1 MSNSSNRLAVS
12 SAYSAVN
19 YLPATLKTNKS
30 GWLIE
35 YYVENPQTQELA
47 RKRIKLQRLLNRYS
61 TKGEAKKHIN
71 NIIVAL
77 NMKLSTGWNPYFQGE
92 ESRYYT
98 PLLEVLEEYKEEV
111 VKEHRKSTANSYVS
125 FAKIFGEW
133 IVKVSPNIYCSMV
146 SHSMIVQF
154 MDYIQRERDGRSG
167 DISAR
172 TYNNYIKNGSA
183 FFTWMID
190 KCYCKENHFQKIKSK
205 KVTEKKRVLIPNEK
219 RVEIQQYLM
228 ENNVGYL
235 AFLEMIFGALLRP
248 KEILMLKVGDISLAD
263 KTITVRAEVSKNGK
277 RRVVPMTKE
286 IEQLLLRMNVHKS
299 PLEHYVFSNN
309 QRPGKKQVSA
319 RYYRKYWD
327 KLRKRFD
334 LPMEMQQYSLRDTG
348 ITEMLKHGVDPLSVK
363 QLADHYSLSMTTI
376 YSNHADPHLKELI
389 REKAPGFAY
398 DEEMN

>member
-1 MSNSSNRLAVS
+1 MPNSSNRLAVS
-12 SAYSAVN
+12 SAYSAAN
-19 YLPATLKTNKS
+19 YLPAILKTNKS

-35 YYVENPQTQELA
+35 YYVENPQTQQLA
-47 RKRIKLQRLLNRYS
+47 RKKIRLARLISRYPS
-61 TKGEAKKHIN
+61 KTEAKKHIN

-92 ESRYYT
+92 DARYYT
-98 PLLEVLEEYKEEV
+98 PLLEVLEEYKEYAT
-111 VKEHRKSTANSYVS
+111 KELRESTARSYIS

-133 IVKVSPNIYCSMV
+133 IEKVSPNIYCSMV
-146 SHSMIVQF
+146 SHSMIVRF
-154 MDYIQRERDGRSG
+154 MDYIQRERDGRDG

-219 RVEIQQYLM
+219 REAIQKHLM
-228 ENNVGYL
+228 ENNIGYL
-235 AFLEMIFGALLRP
+235 AFLEMIYGALLRP
-248 KEILMLKVGDISLAD
+248 KEILMLKAENISLAE
-263 KTITVRAEVSKNGK
+263 KTITIPPEVSKNGK

-286 IEQLLLRMNVHKS
+286 IEQLLLRMNVHKA
-299 PLEHYVFSNN
+299 PPEYYVFSNN
-309 QRPGKKQVSA
+309 QKPGKKQVSA

-327 KLRKRFD
+327 KLRKKFD

-348 ITEMLKHGVDPLSVK
+348 ITEMLKHGLDPLSVK

-376 YSNHADPHLKELI
+376 YSNHADPHLKDLI
-389 REKAPGFAY
+389 REKAPNFVNGQ
-398 DEEMN
+398 D

>member
-1 MSNSSNRLAVS
+1 M
-12 SAYSAVN
+12 
-19 YLPATLKTNKS
+19 KTNKS

-77 NMKLSTGWNPYFQGE
+77 NMKLSTGWNPYYQGE
-92 ESRYYT
+92 ESRFYT
-98 PLLEVLEEYKEEV
+98 PLLEVLEEFKV
-111 VKEHRKSTANSYVS
+111 DVRKEHRKSTADSYVS
-125 FAKIFGEW
+125 FANIFGEW
-133 IVKVSPNIYCSMV
+133 IEKVSPNIYCSMV

-154 MDYIQRERDGRSG
+154 MDYVQKERDGRDG
-167 DISAR
+167 DLSPR

-219 RVEIQQYLM
+219 RVEIQKHLL

-235 AFLEMIFGALLRP
+235 AFLEMIYGALMRP
-248 KEILMLKVGDISLAD
+248 KELLMLKVGDISLAE
-263 KTITVRAEVSKNGK
+263 KTITVRPEVSKNGK
-277 RRVVPMTKE
+277 RRVVPMTRE
-286 IEQLLLRMNVHKS
+286 IEELLLRMNVHRA
-299 PLEHYVFSNN
+299 PLEHYLFSSN
-309 QRPGKKQVSA
+309 QKPGKKQVSA
-319 RYYRKYWD
+319 RYYRNIWG
-327 KLRKRFD
+327 KLRKKFD
-334 LPMEMQQYSLRDTG
+334 LPKEMQQYSLRDTG

-389 REKAPGFAY
+389 RDKAPGFAH
-398 DEEMN
+398 DSEVN

>member
-1 MSNSSNRLAVS
+1 MSINQNRLAVS
-12 SAYSAVN
+12 SAYCAVN

-61 TKGEAKKHIN
+61 SKGEAKKHIN

-77 NMKLSTGWNPYFQGE
+77 NMKLSTGWNPYYQGE
-92 ESRYYT
+92 ESRFYT
-98 PLLEVLEEYKEEV
+98 PLLEVLEEFKV
-111 VKEHRKSTANSYVS
+111 DVRKEHRKSTADSYVS
-125 FAKIFGEW
+125 FANIFGEW
-133 IVKVSPNIYCSMV
+133 IEKVSPNIYCSMV

-154 MDYIQRERDGRSG
+154 MDYVQKERDGRDG
-167 DISAR
+167 DLSPR

-219 RVEIQQYLM
+219 RVEIQKHLL

-235 AFLEMIFGALLRP
+235 AFLEMIYGALMRP
-248 KEILMLKVGDISLAD
+248 KELLMLKVGDISLAE
-263 KTITVRAEVSKNGK
+263 KTITVRPEVSKNGK
-277 RRVVPMTKE
+277 RRVVPMTRE
-286 IEQLLLRMNVHKS
+286 IEELLLRMNVHRA
-299 PLEHYVFSNN
+299 PLEHYLFSSN
-309 QRPGKKQVSA
+309 QKPGKKQVSA
-319 RYYRKYWD
+319 RYYRKIWG
-327 KLRKRFD
+327 KLRKKFD
-334 LPMEMQQYSLRDTG
+334 LPKEMQQYSLRDTG

-389 REKAPGFAY
+389 RDKAPGFAH
-398 DEEMN
+398 DSEVN

>member
-1 MSNSSNRLAVS
+1 MSINQNRLAVS
-12 SAYSAVN
+12 SAYAAVN

-77 NMKLSTGWNPYFQGE
+77 NMKLSTGWNPYYQGE
-92 ESRYYT
+92 ESRFYT
-98 PLLEVLEEYKEEV
+98 PLLEVLEEFKV
-111 VKEHRKSTANSYVS
+111 DVRKEHRKSTADSYVS
-125 FAKIFGEW
+125 FANIFGEW
-133 IVKVSPNIYCSMV
+133 IEKVSPNIYCSMV

-154 MDYIQRERDGRSG
+154 MDYVQKERDGRDG
-167 DISAR
+167 DLSPR

-219 RVEIQQYLM
+219 RVEIQKHLL

-235 AFLEMIFGALLRP
+235 AFLEMIYGALMRP
-248 KEILMLKVGDISLAD
+248 KELLMLKVGDISLAE
-263 KTITVRAEVSKNGK
+263 KTITVRPEVSKNGK
-277 RRVVPMTKE
+277 RRVVPMTRE
-286 IEQLLLRMNVHKS
+286 IEELLLRMNVHRA
-299 PLEHYVFSNN
+299 PLEHYLFSSN
-309 QRPGKKQVSA
+309 QKPGKKQVSA
-319 RYYRKYWD
+319 RYYRNIWG
-327 KLRKRFD
+327 KLRKKFD
-334 LPMEMQQYSLRDTG
+334 LPKEMQQYSLRDTG

-389 REKAPGFAY
+389 RDKAPGFAH
-398 DEEMN
+398 DSEVN

>member
-1 MSNSSNRLAVS
+1 M
-12 SAYSAVN
+12 
-19 YLPATLKTNKS
+19 
-30 GWLIE
+30 
-35 YYVENPQTQELA
+35 ENPQTQELA

-61 TKGEAKKHIN
+61 TKGEAKRHIN

-98 PLLEVLEEYKEEV
+98 PLLDVLEEYKEEV
-111 VKEHRKSTANSYVS
+111 TKEHRKSTANSYVS

-133 IVKVSPNIYCSMV
+133 IAKVSPNIYCSMV

>member
-1 MSNSSNRLAVS
+1 MPNSSNRLAVS
-12 SAYSAVN
+12 SAYSAAN

-35 YYVENPQTQELA
+35 YYVENPQTQQLA
-47 RKRIKLQRLLNRYS
+47 RKKIRLARLLNRYS
-61 TKGEAKKHIN
+61 SKTEAKKHIN

-92 ESRYYT
+92 DSRYYT
-98 PLLEVLEEYKEEV
+98 PLLEVLEEYKEHV
-111 VKEHRKSTANSYVS
+111 VKEHRESTANSYTS
-125 FAKIFGEW
+125 FARIFGEW
-133 IVKVSPNIYCSMV
+133 ISKVSPNIYCSMV

-154 MDYIQRERDGRSG
+154 MDYIQKERDGRDG
-167 DISAR
+167 NISPR

-205 KVTEKKRVLIPNEK
+205 KVLEKKRILIPNEK
-219 RVEIQQYLM
+219 RMEIQKELM

-235 AFLEMIFGALLRP
+235 AFLEMIYGALMRP
-248 KEILMLKVGDISLAD
+248 HELLQLKVGYISLED
-263 KTITVRAEVSKNGK
+263 KTITVPPEVAKNGK

-286 IEQLLLRMNVHKS
+286 IEMLLLKMNVHKA
-299 PLEHYVFSNN
+299 PPEHFLFSSN
-309 QRPGKKQVSA
+309 QRPGRKRVSE

-327 KLRKRFD
+327 KLRKKFN

-348 ITEMLKHGVDPLSVK
+348 ITEMLKNGLDPLSVK

-389 REKAPGFAY
+389 REKSPGFAS
-398 DEEMN
+398 DKGQS

>member
-1 MSNSSNRLAVS
+1 MSINQNRLAVS
-12 SAYSAVN
+12 SAYCAVN

-77 NMKLSTGWNPYFQGE
+77 NMKLSTGWNPYYQGE
-92 ESRYYT
+92 ESRFYT
-98 PLLEVLEEYKEEV
+98 PLLEVLEEFKV
-111 VKEHRKSTANSYVS
+111 DVRKEHRKSTADSYVS
-125 FAKIFGEW
+125 FANIFGEW
-133 IVKVSPNIYCSMV
+133 IEKVSPNIYCSMV

-154 MDYIQRERDGRSG
+154 MDYVQKERDGRDG
-167 DISAR
+167 DLSPR

-219 RVEIQQYLM
+219 RVEIQKHLL

-235 AFLEMIFGALLRP
+235 AFLEMIYGALMRP
-248 KEILMLKVGDISLAD
+248 KELLMLKVGDISLAE
-263 KTITVRAEVSKNGK
+263 KTITVRPEVSKNGK
-277 RRVVPMTKE
+277 RRVVPMTRE
-286 IEQLLLRMNVHKS
+286 IEELLLRMNVHRA
-299 PLEHYVFSNN
+299 PLEHYLFSSN
-309 QRPGKKQVSA
+309 QKPGKKQVSA
-319 RYYRKYWD
+319 RYYRNIWG
-327 KLRKRFD
+327 KLRKKFD
-334 LPMEMQQYSLRDTG
+334 LPKEMQQYSLRDTG

-389 REKAPGFAY
+389 RDKAPGFAH
-398 DEEMN
+398 DSEVN